1 MSTTKKAIHNTVSYN
16 KVDLNRI
23 VFDEIQENPRITS
36 QKIGYVRYDDP
47 KKGEYQF
54 DIQTPEFKLDNYGIP
69 DGPSSMFPTDKQ
81 RAFCKLPLDVRE
93 DIEDE
98 NEEELSDRKEKLVAF
113 KELMIKLDT
122 LISSKKEDFFGK
134 KNASKYEYQPIVRCS
149 QKVIDDEDDDSE
161 EPVEKN
167 EIFKPDFMKI
177 KIPLD
182 YNSDKVETEIYR
194 KNKEGTDEFE
204 EDGKY
209 TKCEVES
216 LDDLKQHVKYMR
228 KQRFVLHLSKMWAAK
243 QVTPGTN
250 TKKFGATFKL
260 VRVEVQ
266 QKAEPKKLA
275 DDANETPFIESDDDE
290 EEVKEVQ
297 KLTLKDAEKEE
308 EEESDESEEESED
321 LPPPPKK
328 KTSRAKKV

>member
-1 MSTTKKAIHNTVSYN
+1 MIN
-16 KVDLNRI
+16 
-23 VFDEIQENPRITS
+23 
-36 QKIGYVRYDDP
+36 
-47 KKGEYQF
+47 
-54 DIQTPEFKLDNYGIP
+54 LD
-69 DGPSSMFPTDKQ
+69 K
-81 RAFCKLPLDVRE
+81 
-93 DIEDE
+93 
-98 NEEELSDRKEKLVAF
+98 
-113 KELMIKLDT
+113 

-161 EPVEKN
+161 EPVEKS

-182 YNSDKVETEIYR
+182 YNTDKVETDVYR

-209 TKCEVES
+209 TKCEIES

-228 KQRFVLHLSKMWAAK
+228 KQKFVLHLSKMWAAK
-243 QVTPGTN
+243 QVTPGTQ

-260 VRVEVQ
+260 IRVEVQ
-266 QKAEPKKLA
+266 QKAEPRNLVE
-275 DDANETPFIESDDDE
+275 DTNDTPFIESDDDE

-297 KLTLKDAEKEE
+297 KLTLKDAEEE
-308 EEESDESEEESED
+308 DSDESEEESED

-328 KTSRAKKV
+328 KNSRAKKV